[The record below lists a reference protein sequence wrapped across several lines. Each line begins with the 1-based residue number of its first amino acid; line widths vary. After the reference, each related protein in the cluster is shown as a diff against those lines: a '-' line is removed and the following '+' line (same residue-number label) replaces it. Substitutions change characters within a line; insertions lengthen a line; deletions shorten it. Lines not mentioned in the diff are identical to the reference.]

1 MKQLRATMVVV
12 IGLCLLSWIGA
23 QARALQGP
31 TPSSAAI
38 ASAHPAATAAGRSI
52 LMAGGNAFDA
62 AIAVA
67 AALAVVEPYSS
78 GMGGGGFFLLHRAAD
93 RKETMVDAREKAPS
107 ASTHDM
113 YLDDKGEF
121 VPARALNGPL
131 AAAIPGLAAG
141 LVHLA
146 DNYGRLPLSQSLAPA
161 IELASKGFVVGPRY
175 AMMAGY
181 RKSTF
186 ENFPASAAIF
196 LGPDGSAEVGD
207 TIVQTDLANTLRKL
221 AEHGAA
227 GFYAGEVAEL
237 MVQGVRDA
245 GGIWTMQDLA
255 DFTVVERDPIVVNY
269 HGVRIVSAPPPSSGG
284 VALAE
289 IFHILSQFKLEDM
302 DENTKRHVVI
312 EAMRRAY
319 RDRAEYLGDPDFVDV
334 PVAKLVSEAYGKDL
348 AADLSI
354 EKATPSEQLRPL
366 EPPKGQDTTHY
377 NVLDTEGNRVAATLS
392 VNYPFGAAFVPPNTG
407 VLLNNEMDDFSARP
421 FAPNVYGLVGVAAN
435 AIAPGKRPLSSMTP
449 TFLETADKVGV
460 LGTPGG
466 SRIISMVLVGILEF
480 IDGKKPDA
488 WVSAKRY
495 HHQYLPDEVQFEVG
509 GLSDEA
515 QRDLESRG
523 HKLKEQTRNYGN
535 MHAILWDRETQEV
548 DAASDPRGEGAAAVF
563 AVGSTQISE
572 PVTVDILDNK
582 SSSVAQ

>member
-1 MKQLRATMVVV
+1 MKQLRATIVVV
-12 IGLCLLSWIGA
+12 IGLCLISWIGA
-23 QARALQGP
+23 QARSLNSP
-31 TPSSAAI
+31 TPSRAAI
-38 ASAHPAATAAGRSI
+38 ASAHPAATAAGRTI

-78 GMGGGGFFLLHRAAD
+78 GMGGGGFFLLHRASD
-93 RKETMVDAREKAPS
+93 RKETMVDAREKAPA

-121 VPARALNGPL
+121 IRHRALNGPL
-131 AAAIPGLAAG
+131 AAGIPGLAAG

-146 DNYGRLPLSQSLAPA
+146 DNYGRLPLAQSLAPA
-161 IELASKGFVVGPRY
+161 VELASKGFVIGPRY
-175 AMMAGY
+175 ARMAGY
-181 RKSTF
+181 RKSAF
-186 ENFPASAAIF
+186 NNFPASAKIF
-196 LGPDGSAEVGD
+196 LGHDGNADIGD
-207 TIVQTDLANTLRKL
+207 TIVQADLANTLRTL

-227 GFYAGEVAEL
+227 GFYVGKLAEQ
-237 MVQGVRDA
+237 MVEGVRNA
-245 GGIWTMQDLA
+245 GGIWTLQDLA
-255 DFTVVERDPIVVNY
+255 DYTVVERDPIVINY
-269 HGVRIVSAPPPSSGG
+269 RDVRIVSAPPPSSGG

-289 IFHILSQFKLEDM
+289 IFHILSEFNLEEL

-319 RDRAEYLGDPDFVDV
+319 RDRAEYLGDPDFADV
-334 PVAKLVSEAYGKDL
+334 PVTKLVSKEYGKGL

-354 EKATPSEQLRPL
+354 DKATPSAQLRPL
-366 EPPKGQDTTHY
+366 EPPKGRDTTHY
-377 NVLDTEGNRVAATLS
+377 SVLDTEGNRVAATLS

-421 FAPNVYGLVGVAAN
+421 FTPNVYGLVGVAAN

-449 TFLETADKVGV
+449 TFMETAEKVGV

-466 SRIISMVLVGILEF
+466 SRIITMVLVGILEF
-480 IDGKKPDA
+480 IAGKKPDA

-495 HHQYLPDEVQFEVG
+495 HHQYLPDEVQFELG
-509 GLSDEA
+509 GLSDDA
-515 QRDLESRG
+515 QRDLERRG
-523 HKLKEQTRNYGN
+523 HKLKEQTSNYGN

-548 DAASDPRGEGAAAVF
+548 DAASDPRGEGAAEVF
-563 AVGSTQISE
+563 VVARTQNIY
-572 PVTVDILDNK
+572 PATVDTSDNK
-582 SSSVAQ
+582 NSTVAQ